1 LNYVCIMD
9 SVIESLRESVKALD
23 KLPKQFKTPSTT
35 KLRRLTSEI
44 IEEME
49 KETPD
54 VVKLEGLTQQVNELK
69 G

>member
-1 LNYVCIMD
+1 MD

-23 KLPKQFKTPSTT
+23 KLPKQFKTPTTT

-44 IEEME
+44 IDEME
-49 KETPD
+49 RETPD
-54 VVKLEGLTQQVNELK
+54 AAKLEALTEQVNEMN

>member
-1 LNYVCIMD
+1 MD
-9 SVIESLRESVKALD
+9 SVIESLRESVKALE
-23 KLPKQFKTPSTT
+23 KLPKQYRTPKTT

-54 VVKLEGLTQQVNELK
+54 AAKLEALTEQVNEMN